1 LSFGDSDQF
10 STPASTLC
18 QYNSDFN
25 EPDSKN
31 QCNYRGVV
39 SSLGKSLC
47 SEKRIQI
54 NFPSIARTNGV
65 ARAPAVVRQFDA
77 LQSQQLTKYTMHKAG
92 GECDCCASNRR

>member
-1 LSFGDSDQF
+1 MSRIPRTSAITVGWYHHL
-10 STPASTLC
+10 
-18 QYNSDFN
+18 
-25 EPDSKN
+25 KN
-31 QCNYRGVV
+31 R
-39 SSLGKSLC
+39 LC